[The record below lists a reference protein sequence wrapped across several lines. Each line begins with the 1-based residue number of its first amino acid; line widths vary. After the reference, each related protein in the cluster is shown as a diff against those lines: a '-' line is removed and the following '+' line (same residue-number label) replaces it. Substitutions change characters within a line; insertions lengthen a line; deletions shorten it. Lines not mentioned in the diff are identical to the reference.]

1 VGLGPTDL
9 IRGESRDPPIRLL
22 STGRVG
28 PGFRRGSVYR
38 IVSLGHL
45 VSSEEPQATNK
56 SRWSG
61 HVECPRLLRGA
72 SPRAGLRPDP
82 RARNDRK
89 RDGSSSLCGQL
100 GTHRS
105 CRAPRALL
113 VPCAR
118 RCAPTPRS
126 RRRPLPDDVS
136 GDRLRPLPE
145 REVDDLTQPS
155 LGLRRRPS
163 HFLGQVRV
171 YGFRLVQWLIGLRL
185 SAEHVFGLADGRDL
199 GLRPDRRE
207 YATGAG
213 CGEMADQRSG
223 RNVRDSTS
231 SAV

>member
-1 VGLGPTDL
+1 MTAK
-9 IRGESRDPPIRLL
+9 E
-22 STGRVG
+22 TGHPR
-28 PGFRRGSVYR
+28 FAD
-38 IVSLGHL
+38 
-45 VSSEEPQATNK
+45 SSERTDRAE
-56 SRWSG
+56 
-61 HVECPRLLRGA
+61 RLA
-72 SPRAGLRPDP
+72 
-82 RARNDRK
+82 
-89 RDGSSSLCGQL
+89 LCWCL
-100 GTHRS
+100 
-105 CRAPRALL
+105 APGVA
-113 VPCAR
+113 
-118 RCAPTPRS
+118 
-126 RRRPLPDDVS
+126 RPLLDRDDDHCRTSVS

-171 YGFRLVQWLIGLRL
+171 YGFRLVQWLIGFRL